1 MIPEAST
8 VAPAAGAVMTAASGA
23 VVSKLPVPRPT
34 AGVPVLHDV
43 DCVAVTGM
51 PVPEG
56 GGGARRHA
64 HVLEAPTVARHS
76 ADPERAS
83 TTAPG

>member
-1 MIPEAST
+1 MIPVPST
-8 VAPAAGAVMTAASGA
+8 VAPAAGAVMTAAPGA

-34 AGVPVLHDV
+34 AGVPELHGV
-43 DCVAVTGM
+43 VCVAVTGT

-56 GGGARRHA
+56 GGGARRQA
-64 HVLEAPTVARHS
+64 HVLEAPTVARQT

-83 TTAPG
+83 TVAPG